1 MPYLPASPPVTKD
14 DAKADAQVETTVPMS
29 KSAPSML
36 KGVVLGPQVKIAV
49 KPLALSTAVHPFHEN
64 RVGTQYLMQSP
75 CNMVCEGHDIPQFS
89 GLGMSIGL
97 QQAVPCLGITLS
109 SIAISRALALQSIA
123 KRRHLAEASIL
134 GDLLHSQQS
143 QNSRPVPPQVQ
154 FLWDMLH
161 ANLNGPQN

>member
-1 MPYLPASPPVTKD
+1 MATKGPRRSHSKATPDFYSMPYLPASPPVTKD

-36 KGVVLGPQVKIAV
+36 KGVMLGPQVKIAV

-97 QQAVPCLGITLS
+97 Q
-109 SIAISRALALQSIA
+109 
-123 KRRHLAEASIL
+123 
-134 GDLLHSQQS
+134 
-143 QNSRPVPPQVQ
+143 
-154 FLWDMLH
+154 
-161 ANLNGPQN
+161 